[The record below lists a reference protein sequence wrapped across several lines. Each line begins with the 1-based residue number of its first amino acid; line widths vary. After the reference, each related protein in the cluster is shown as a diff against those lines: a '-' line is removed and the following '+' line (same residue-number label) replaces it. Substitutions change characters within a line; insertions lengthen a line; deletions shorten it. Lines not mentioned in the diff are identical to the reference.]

1 MNYKGLAKLKAKKVK
16 NEAEWREVSADVD
29 EAIMEIVTAAI
40 KDFIGFE
47 VVQAEDGLQGYEI
60 VIATPQESVP
70 VEKTLLVYRSLQAT
84 LRKALPDLEF
94 EVHPPMAQ
102 GGRNSGSWHMAWIA
116 HSSG

>member
-1 MNYKGLAKLKAKKVK
+1 MNHKTLAKLKAKKAK
-16 NEAEWREVSADVD
+16 NEAEWREVSAEVD

-40 KDFIGFE
+40 KDFVGFE

-70 VEKTLLVYRSLQAT
+70 VEKTLLVYRSLQT
-84 LRKALPDLEF
+84 VLRKALPDLEF
-94 EVHPPMAQ
+94 EVHPPIALN
-102 GGRNSGSWHMAWIA
+102 GKHSGSWHMAWIA